1 MNNVMLFRIKSGEEV
16 IAKIIDT
23 AADGWTIKN
32 PAIII
37 PLGQGKLGL
46 APWLP
51 YCTTDS
57 FFLPKDATLFTGEL
71 RKEMVNDYSTNFGS
85 GLVVPDKGVEEASN
99 LRLVQG

>member
-1 MNNVMLFRIKSGEEV
+1 MSNVMLFRIKSGEEV
-16 IAKIIDT
+16 IAKIIDK

-51 YCTTDS
+51 YCITDS
-57 FFLPKDATLFTGEL
+57 FFLPKDATMFTGEL

-85 GLVVPDKGVEEASN
+85 GLVVPDKGVEEAN

>member
-1 MNNVMLFRIKSGEEV
+1 MLFRINTGEEV
-16 IAKIIDT
+16 IAKVTDT
-23 AADGWTIKN
+23 ANDGWTIKN

-57 FFLPKDATLFTGEL
+57 FFLPQKAVLFTGEL

-85 GLVVPDKGVEEASN
+85 GLVVPDNSVEDVSN

>member
-1 MNNVMLFRIKSGEEV
+1 MSNVMLFRINSGEEV
-16 IAKIIDT
+16 IAKVIDK

-32 PAIII
+32 PAIIV

-46 APWLP
+46 GPWLP

-57 FFLPKDATLFTGEL
+57 FFLPKSATLFTGEL
-71 RKEMVNDYSTNFGS
+71 RVEMINDYNTNFGS
-85 GLVVPDKGVEEASN
+85 GLVVPDNSVEDASN

>member
-1 MNNVMLFRIKSGEEV
+1 MSNVMLFRINSGEEV
-16 IAKIIDT
+16 IAKVIDK

-32 PAIII
+32 PAIIV

-46 APWLP
+46 GPWLP

-57 FFLPKDATLFTGEL
+57 FFLPKSATLFTGEL
-71 RKEMVNDYSTNFGS
+71 RKEMINDYNTNFGS
-85 GLVVPDKGVEEASN
+85 GLVVPDNSVEDASN